1 LATSTQIV
9 RLALVS
15 LRLPRKVGDFIAYV
29 TRIVAAM
36 TGNPLF
42 PTPNPTLAAL
52 TAAIVDLQNAQTA
65 ALARTQGA
73 ATTRDEKRAAVA
85 VMLRQLR
92 SYVQSIADA
101 TPENGA
107 SIIESAGMAVRKTP
121 VHAARASGAKQGPVS
136 GSAHLTAV
144 VAARRAS
151 YEWQYSLDG
160 GKTWIDVAG
169 TLKASTTVTGL
180 PVGTAVQFRSR
191 AITKAGETDWSQAVV
206 LVVK

>member
-1 LATSTQIV
+1 MATSTQIV
-9 RLALVS
+9 RLALAS
-15 LRLPRKVGDFIAYV
+15 LLLPRKVGDFIAYA

-42 PTPNPTLAAL
+42 PTPTPALAAL